1 MARQIKRS
9 STGKYHIGSTGSTH
23 ADCNQRMYTSPTTIA
38 MALNAPS
45 DMFCEK
51 CFGKHHH
58 VHDRIK
64 RSADLGYFNN

>member
-9 STGKYHIGSTGSTH
+9 STGKYHLGATGSTN
-23 ADCNQRMYTSPTTIA
+23 ADCNQLMYTSATTVA

-51 CFGKHHH
+51 CFGKHHQ

-64 RSADLGYFNN
+64 RTADLGYFNN